1 MCVIKVVRL
10 GFQRQRLMD
19 YWISQPVGPCATC
32 SIGCKMTLAPRGD
45 SWVPDI
51 TSLLLPL
58 GSTTEFPSEE
68 VQFAK

>member
-1 MCVIKVVRL
+1 
-10 GFQRQRLMD
+10 MD
-19 YWISQPVGPCATC
+19 SWISQPVGPCARC

-58 GSTTEFPSEE
+58 GSTAEFPSEE